1 MTRPLHVLIVED
13 SDDDTLLLARLLRK
27 SGYDVSHERVDT
39 ARDMEAALDREIWDL
54 VVADFAMPRF
64 NGFAA
69 LKILQRRGLDVPC
82 VVVSG
87 TMGEET
93 AVAVMKAGA
102 ADYIM
107 KDNLKRL
114 VPAIDRELREAEM
127 RRERRRAEKDL
138 QETRERYRSLVDNI
152 DIGVTLIDSDHEIVM
167 TNAAQAKMF
176 RTRVE
181 DFVGRKCYEAFKN
194 RDKICGDCP
203 AVEAMRTGKALEV
216 ERECSLGDDKNHF
229 VRVRAFPTFDAKGSA
244 NGCIKVLEDITHRK
258 LLEEQLRQASQLEA
272 IGRLAGG
279 VAHDFNNLL
288 TAMMG
293 YSEVLLQEMPGD
305 NPFREKVSQ
314 ISQAAGRAAE
324 LTRQLLAFSRKQVL
338 DMKVL
343 DLNPIV
349 SGLKTI
355 LQRLLGETV
364 ELTTF
369 LDPNLKRVNAD
380 RSQIEQ
386 ILLNLA
392 VNARDA
398 MPHGGKLIMET
409 SNVFLDE
416 NYVCAHADVRTG
428 PQVMFAVTDSGTGMD
443 AETASRIFDPFFTTK
458 ERGKGTGLGLS
469 TAYGIV
475 KQHQGHICVYTE
487 PGNGTTFKIY
497 LPAVEGPVEQPA
509 QSQAEPW
516 KRGGDETVLLVED
529 EDAVRSLA
537 KEALEML
544 GYSVLDASSAE
555 EALKISE
562 SHRGPIHL
570 LLTDVI
576 LPRMDGAGLF
586 HGISAQRPET
596 RVLYVSGYTRNS
608 IVDNGILKPGIHFLQ
623 KPFTL
628 SWLAGKVREVL
639 DEAISLGERD
649 ASLSDPPPVGSSE

>member
-203 AVEAMRTGKALEV
+203 AVEAMRSGKALEV

-443 AETASRIFDPFFTTK
+443 AETAALIFDPFFTTK

-497 LPAVEGPVEQPA
+497 LPAVEGPLEQPA
-509 QSQAEPW
+509 
-516 KRGGDETVLLVED
+516 
-529 EDAVRSLA
+529 
-537 KEALEML
+537 
-544 GYSVLDASSAE
+544 
-555 EALKISE
+555 
-562 SHRGPIHL
+562 
-570 LLTDVI
+570 
-576 LPRMDGAGLF
+576 
-586 HGISAQRPET
+586 
-596 RVLYVSGYTRNS
+596 
-608 IVDNGILKPGIHFLQ
+608 
-623 KPFTL
+623 
-628 SWLAGKVREVL
+628 
-639 DEAISLGERD
+639 
-649 ASLSDPPPVGSSE
+649 